1 MDSMMRVE
9 RYGGAAGRL
18 PLLVLLS
25 IMLVAAGCA
34 HKKAYKRATRLSQ
47 EGQYVK
53 AIEELETAIR
63 LAEEGNNNKTADR
76 YREELEQT
84 KQRASQFYYREAEL
98 CFGQADL
105 AGAQKFIELCVRY
118 RPQEPLYR
126 SMRQRIATVAA
137 DAERMRAEALSLAE
151 QRQWSAAVG
160 RMNEALRL
168 NRTMPGGQGDLKQIQ
183 DRAYQY
189 YLARAESR
197 LSQNDL
203 EAAVTEAQTALNY
216 RDDGREARGIL
227 QTVQNRREATGLVAQ
242 GQALLTQGDP
252 EEALRVLER
261 AQELYPLH
269 PDLPGFLQQAR
280 QAVCDRWIAQGRQA
294 MTGGDYAD
302 ALRLFL
308 KSNDLLPGYGG
319 VVTLAADVRSTL
331 AKTHLETSQRY
342 ARDGADGCALFHA
355 VVALGYEPTNYDAR
369 RQLSQCAGQV
379 QQAVRYAV
387 GFVGFRAAPAQQ
399 RIADTLTSVSLE
411 HLTHARP
418 ANMMLVERGDL
429 QAILDEQQLSTTDLV
444 DPQFRVSAGK
454 LHGVDALLIGQV
466 LEAKVTSETKETGQ
480 GESTYQDGYVEEPNP
495 DYVEAVAAAEDAV
508 NDLERARQRL
518 AEAEARLARYDHADP
533 DDADAQARK
542 RRARADVDEAKQ
554 RLINAATTA
563 GAAQARA
570 AMTPREVLVPHMVT
584 FEYPIQTATWT
595 ARVGCMLKMLDT
607 ATGEVILAERVD
619 GQYAQS
625 DQFVSPDAARNVPE
639 DPLELPDDARL
650 LEGAANAAIGELKK
664 ALDVACRK
672 HGQRFALQ
680 IQRAEAAGNI
690 VGAID
695 SSVKY
700 LFAYPTSNRETE
712 KIVGVLRTYLGREDG
727 LVDVKALLQT
737 HCHVLQK

>member
-1 MDSMMRVE
+1 MDSMMRVN
-9 RYGGAAGRL
+9 RYGRAGGRL
-18 PLLVLLS
+18 PVLMLLS
-25 IMLVAAGCA
+25 IVLIVAGCA
-34 HKKAYKRATRLSQ
+34 HKKAYKRATRFSQ
-47 EGQYVK
+47 QGQYVQ
-53 AIEELETAIR
+53 AIAELETAIR

-84 KQRASQFYYREAEL
+84 KERAGQFYYREAEL

-126 SMRQRIATVAA
+126 SMRQRIATAVGE
-137 DAERMRAEALSLAE
+137 AERVRAEALSLAE
-151 QRQWSAAVG
+151 QRQWSAAVE
-160 RMNEALRL
+160 RMTEALRL

-189 YLARAESR
+189 YLSRAEDR

-203 EAAVTEAQTALNY
+203 KSAVTEAQTALNY
-216 RDDGREARGIL
+216 RDDGREAKDIL

-242 GQALLTQGDP
+242 GQALLAQGAS
-252 EEALRVLER
+252 EEALRILER

-269 PDLPGFLQQAR
+269 PDLPGLLQQAKR
-280 QAVCDRWIAQGRQA
+280 AVCDRWIAQGRQA
-294 MTGGDYAD
+294 MTGGEYPD

-308 KSNDLLPGYGG
+308 KSNELLPGYGG
-319 VVTLAADVRSTL
+319 VVSLAAEVRSTL
-331 AKTHLETSQRY
+331 AKSHLETSQRY

-355 VVALGYEPTNYDAR
+355 LVALGYEPSNYDAR

-387 GFVGFRAAPAQQ
+387 GFVGFRAAPEQQ
-399 RIADTLTSVSLE
+399 QIADTLTSVSLE
-411 HLTHARP
+411 YLTHARP

-454 LHGVDALLIGQV
+454 LHGVDALLVGQV
-466 LEAKVTSETKETGQ
+466 LEAKISSETKETGH

-495 DYVEAVAAAEDAV
+495 DYTRAAAAAKEAV
-508 NDLERARQRL
+508 NDLESARRRL

-533 DDADAQARK
+533 DDAEAQARK

-563 GAAQARA
+563 GAAEARA
-570 AMTPREVLVPHMVT
+570 AMTPKQVLVPNMVT

-595 ARVGCMLKMLDT
+595 AKVGCMLKMLDT
-607 ATGEVILAERVD
+607 ATGEVILAERVE

-625 DQFVSPDAARNVPE
+625 DQFVSPDPARNVPE
-639 DPLELPDDARL
+639 DPLELPDDAKL
-650 LEGAANAAIGELKK
+650 LEGAANAATGKLKK
-664 ALDVACRK
+664 ALDLACSK

-680 IQRAEAAGNI
+680 IQRAEASGDI
-690 VGAID
+690 IGAID
-695 SSVKY
+695 NSVKY
-700 LFAYPTSNRETE
+700 LFAYPKSSRETE
-712 KIVGVLRTYLGREDG
+712 KIVSVLRSYLGREDG
-727 LVDVKALLQT
+727 LVDIKALLQT
-737 HCHVLQK
+737 NCHVLQK